1 MKNENRKKIT
11 TNALFMILTVLLS
24 GGFVAASTGTVNMNG
39 EDRQADNS
47 GQERAFASA
56 TASTLSQSVAQD
68 CHSHQRC
75 YVQSPRRNNRNG
87 KKRKTNNGKKAPLTA
102 ADASCNKSAGLNE
115 WNRRMKFHPQRNT
128 NPQTKF
134 QKKSQL
140 ALGLNSPFEVA
151 KTLSSDLV
159 FKCIEGTT
167 SLQSA
172 LNEGSVRILEN
183 ETRRIRDPAIKL
195 DYLLH
200 VFVNYGRAVG
210 KSPHRAD
217 LTLTTTHLV
226 NVINYIAASGV
237 LVKDSGFGNYQ
248 VDIRPHTIAKDVKGI
263 TPIVN
268 SILYER
274 KKTPFQILVRRKAN
288 DGLDNYIK
296 EQATEK
302 PDYEAE
308 AAIVLANYIQVVKD
322 METGVEGA
330 LSRFQDI
337 PEEYQSAVMK
347 FKADGASMK
356 THPEGSDK
364 FIELSVSA
372 NGHMTKFI
380 EQYVNQQQ
388 SPDITREDHLRNYT
402 KILLDEALA
411 DNRESRHSWEIRIVR
426 TTGKKTEVL
435 LQWHLSHMSTHR
447 EKAKAIVENC
457 HEGAKYLL
465 GPTNG
470 VRMPEQVNRGYV
482 DGAQAMVKHGSSKA
496 YTGDA
501 ASLQAIMYGGQNPN
515 VFDVRNNM
523 TTKEVATVNGRRDN
537 LKALLTL
544 VNVVLGTTH
553 KVPGNE
559 SWRLAGLYTHPE
571 LLEEGRVGQMRAV
584 AVDSWETQGRPAN
597 ASRRNANKNQR
608 KNRAAAK
615 AKADVDAKDEN
626 EATKDEVND
635 WNERQNA
642 IIPAAEPVE
651 LPAPSISK
659 DTLSNRTVA
668 ALRDECRQENIKVS
682 GLKLELVERL
692 FDHYEGGTV
701 EQISLETAELLKE
714 MNDLHGRSPSNPV
727 WTKPSGSKKKKKT
740 PVDTASTRRR
750 TRKNNKS

>member
-1 MKNENRKKIT
+1 M
-11 TNALFMILTVLLS
+11 NALFMILTVLLS
-24 GGFVAASTGTVNMNG
+24 GGFVAASTGTVNMNS

-75 YVQSPRRNNRNG
+75 YVQSPRRKNRKG
-87 KKRKTNNGKKAPLTA
+87 KKQKTNNGKKAPLTA
-102 ADASCNKSAGLNE
+102 ADASCNRSAGLNE
-115 WNRRMKFHPQRNT
+115 WNRKMKFHPQRK
-128 NPQTKF
+128 NPGTKF

-151 KTLSSDLV
+151 ETLSSDLV
-159 FKCIEGTT
+159 FKCIQGTT

-210 KSPHRAD
+210 KSPHRAE
-217 LTLTTTHLV
+217 LTVTTTHLV

-237 LVKDSGFGNYQ
+237 LVKDSAFGNYQ

-288 DGLDNYIK
+288 DGIDNYIK
-296 EQATEK
+296 EQMTEK

-308 AAIVLANYIQVVKD
+308 ALKVLADYIQVVKD
-322 METGVEGA
+322 METGVVGA
-330 LSRFQDI
+330 LTRFNEI
-337 PEEYQSAVMK
+337 PEEFQSVVMLL
-347 FKADGASMK
+347 KAAGSNMN
-356 THPEGSDK
+356 THPAGSDMAVK
-364 FIELSVSA
+364 LAKSA
-372 NGHMTKFI
+372 NGHKTKFI

-388 SPDITREDHLRNYT
+388 SPDITRGDHLRNYT

-447 EKAKAIVENC
+447 EKAKAIVENS

-470 VRMPEQVNRGYV
+470 VRMPERVNRGYV
-482 DGAQAMVKHGSSKA
+482 AGAEAMVKHGGSKA

-523 TTKEVATVNGRRDN
+523 TTKEVTTVNGRRDN

-544 VNVVLGTTH
+544 INVVMGTTH

-584 AVDSWETQGRPAN
+584 AVDSWETKGRPAN
-597 ASRRNANKNQR
+597 TPRRNTNKNQR

-615 AKADVDAKDEN
+615 VKAQVDAKDEN

-635 WNERQNA
+635 WNESQNA
-642 IIPAAEPVE
+642 LIPDADPVEIPAP
-651 LPAPSISK
+651 PISK
-659 DTLSNRTVA
+659 DTLLNRTVA
-668 ALRDECRQENIKVS
+668 ALRDECRQANIKVS
-682 GLKLELVERL
+682 GVKLELVERL

-701 EQISLETAELLKE
+701 EQISLETADLLKE
-714 MNDLHGRSPSNPV
+714 MNDLHGPSTSTPV
-727 WTKPSGSKKKKKT
+727 WPKPSGKKKKKT
-740 PVDTASTRRR
+740 SVDTASTRRR
-750 TRKNNKS
+750 TRKNTNNS